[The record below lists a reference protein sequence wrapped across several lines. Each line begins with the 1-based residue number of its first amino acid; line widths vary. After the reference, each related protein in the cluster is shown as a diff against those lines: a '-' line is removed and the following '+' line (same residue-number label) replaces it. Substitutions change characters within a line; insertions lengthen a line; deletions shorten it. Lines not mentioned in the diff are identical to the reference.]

1 MGYHHVDP
9 DTLEQ
14 WDDRPVDVRSISA
27 AAGLDYQDAKLGMR
41 VYDAEPGEQ
50 LPLSYHFHDEQV
62 EAFYVL
68 EGTLRVQ
75 TPDGELVVGTDEV
88 LVIDPGSPQ
97 RAFNPE
103 GADESVRVLA
113 VGAPSVDDA
122 HTYDPEAG

>member
-9 DTLEQ
+9 DSLEQ

-41 VYDAEPGEQ
+41 VYEADPGEQ
-50 LPLSYHFHDEQV
+50 FPLSYHSHDEQV
-62 EAFYVL
+62 EVFYVL

-75 TPDGELVVGTDEV
+75 TPEGELTVGADEA

-103 GADESVRVLA
+103 SAEESVRALA
-113 VGAPSVDDA
+113 IGAPSVDDA
-122 HTYDPEAG
+122 QPYEPEEG

>member
-27 AAGLDYQDAKLGMR
+27 AAGLDYQEAKLGMR
-41 VYDAEPGEQ
+41 VYEAAPGEQ
-50 LPLSYHFHDEQV
+50 LPLSYHYHDEQV

-68 EGTLRVQ
+68 EGELHVQ
-75 TPDGELVVGTDEV
+75 TPEEEFVVGADEV
-88 LVIDPGSPQ
+88 FIVEPGNPQ
-97 RAFNPE
+97 RAFNP
-103 GADESVRVLA
+103 ADADATVRALA

-122 HTYDPEAG
+122 HTYEPDG